1 MWMRARLKKDRK
13 KPGMRGRNG
22 RETTERKKG
31 MKRGRSR
38 EKLREEVFTYCY
50 CMLTQ
55 PARLLE
61 PKIGD
66 TSVVGFCVCRM
77 VRLTVC

>member
-1 MWMRARLKKDRK
+1 
-13 KPGMRGRNG
+13 MRGRNG
-22 RETTERKKG
+22 RETNERKKG
-31 MKRGRSR
+31 MNIGRSR
-38 EKLREEVFTYCY
+38 EKLREEVITYCY

-55 PARLLE
+55 PTRLLE

-66 TSVVGFCVCRM
+66 TSVVSFLVGRM